1 MLHKWNM
8 WRTGAHMNTCI
19 TLMVVDAT
27 SHLIPIDKHHST
39 TFQSDTWIPTKYVLP
54 QPPSFIICERICEK
68 GPFGAHFR
76 FWVRHMAWKYI
87 WWASF
92 CTLLRCASLFRC
104 RDMLAQSVEW
114 QEVCFR
120 ENGPKHLLPVKTV
133 NSAYCRVTNDI
144 IASMADSAQHT
155 VSFTAVYLMWT
166 SPETSTNYGGFFWKA
181 SRNQRDGAELRC

>member
-1 MLHKWNM
+1 MSVQMIYVSNCRFMRMAWHKW
-8 WRTGAHMNTCI
+8 
-19 TLMVVDAT
+19 TLSGPVMP
-27 SHLIPIDKHHST
+27 HIRM
-39 TFQSDTWIPTKYVLP
+39 
-54 QPPSFIICERICEK
+54 ICERICEK

-87 WWASF
+87 RWASF

-104 RDMLAQSVEW
+104 WDMLAQSVEW

-144 IASMADSAQHT
+144 ITSMVDSVQHT
-155 VSFTAVYLMWT
+155 VSTCRHRERLQGLQMSKRWNR
-166 SPETSTNYGGFFWKA
+166 ETVRRTRRLYNETEVGCGLSLQLL
-181 SRNQRDGAELRC
+181 SERS

>member
-1 MLHKWNM
+1 MLCM
-8 WRTGAHMNTCI
+8 ITCI
-19 TLMVVDAT
+19 VGIQLYVSGFAKRDHLGRT
-27 SHLIPIDKHHST
+27 ST
-39 TFQSDTWIPTKYVLP
+39 
-54 QPPSFIICERICEK
+54 
-68 GPFGAHFR
+68 

-120 ENGPKHLLPVKTV
+120 ENGPKHLLPLKTV

-181 SRNQRDGAELRC
+181 SRSQRDGAELRC